1 MLSILLIG
9 DENEQSDSFISKCD
23 IIGVKALN
31 KQKLPAFQ
39 AVPVELDQ
47 LMEAADAEVLH
58 IIVAVIK
65 ELVDVGS

>member
-23 IIGVKALN
+23 IVGVKALN
-31 KQKLPAFQ
+31 KQQLPALQ
-39 AVPVELDQ
+39 TVLIELDQ
-47 LMEAADAEVLH
+47 LVETADAEVLH
-58 IIVAVIK
+58 VIVAVIK